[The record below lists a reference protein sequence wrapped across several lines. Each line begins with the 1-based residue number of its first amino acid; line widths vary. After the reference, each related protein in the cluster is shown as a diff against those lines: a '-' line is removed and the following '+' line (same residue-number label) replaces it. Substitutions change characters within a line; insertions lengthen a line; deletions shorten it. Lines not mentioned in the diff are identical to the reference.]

1 MSLCQWAVLPLV
13 DNYDEDKYEYELH
26 VYTGVKAKSGTDSRI
41 GFVLAGSESDT
52 GIRKLADGKRQV
64 GVPANFQSDV
74 ISFVTNVR

>member
-1 MSLCQWAVLPLV
+1 MLPLV

-64 GVPANFQSDV
+64 SVIICKFVLAAGVSKRACSD
-74 ISFVTNVR
+74 